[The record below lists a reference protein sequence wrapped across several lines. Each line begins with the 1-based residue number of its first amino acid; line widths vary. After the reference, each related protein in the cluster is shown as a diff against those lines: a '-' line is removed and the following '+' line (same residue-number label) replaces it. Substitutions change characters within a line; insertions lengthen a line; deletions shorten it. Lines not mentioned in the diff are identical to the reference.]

1 MFKCHKCNK
10 IYKRE
15 KPFIR
20 HEGSCQQK
28 PKNVR
33 PSLDQMWYIILKQQ
47 KQLAEQKEDIE
58 KLKKIVN
65 KDVKTI
71 DMNDWLNTNVSR
83 NINYSTWIKRHI
95 SITASNM
102 QYIMRNTFSDSISV
116 LLKHIQSMDKEIIP
130 IFCFNHVKKTI
141 YIYENQWIKATTEHI
156 KMLLDEINLQLLR
169 HNIEYEKTLD
179 ENTLCSIKHLENN
192 EKLFI
197 TNSKKKES
205 IQNKFKSEIIN
216 LLKIDLNDLNKY
228 KFSI

>member
-1 MFKCHKCNK
+1 
-10 IYKRE
+10 
-15 KPFIR
+15 
-20 HEGSCQQK
+20 
-28 PKNVR
+28 
-33 PSLDQMWYIILKQQ
+33 MWYIILKQQ

-102 QYIMRNTFSDSISV
+102 KYIMQHTFSDSISV
-116 LLKHIQSMDKEIIP
+116 LLKHIQSMEKEIIP
-130 IFCFNHVKKTI
+130 IFCFNYPKKTI
-141 YIYENQWIKATTEHI
+141 YIYENQWIKATTEHT

-179 ENTLCSIKHLENN
+179 EKTLYSVKHLENN

-197 TNSKKKES
+197 INSKKKES
-205 IQNKFKSEIIN
+205 IQNKLKSEIIN

>member
-20 HEGSCQQK
+20 HEGSCQK
-28 PKNVR
+28 KSKNTR

-71 DMNDWLNTNVSR
+71 DMNDWLNDNVSR
-83 NINYSTWIKRHI
+83 NINYSIWINRHI

-102 QYIMRNTFSDSISV
+102 KYIMRYTFSDAIPI
-116 LLKHIQSMDKEIIP
+116 LLKHIQEMDKEIIP
-130 IFCFNHVKKTI
+130 IFSFNHKKTL
-141 YIYENQWIKATTEHI
+141 YIYENQWIEATTEHI

-169 HNIEYEKTLD
+169 HNIEYEKTID
-179 ENTLCSIKHLENN
+179 EKTLCSIKHLENN
-192 EKLFI
+192 EKLFLFH
-197 TNSKKKES
+197 SKKKES
-205 IQNKFKSEIIN
+205 IQHKLKSKIIDI
-216 LLKIDLNDLNKY
+216 LKIDLNDLNKY
-228 KFSI
+228 KFKI

>member
-28 PKNVR
+28 PKNTR

-47 KQLAEQKEDIE
+47 KQLAQQKEDIE

-102 QYIMRNTFSDSISV
+102 KYIMRNTFSDSISV

-141 YIYENQWIKATTEHI
+141 YIYENQWIKATADHI

-197 TNSKKKES
+197 IHSKKKES
-205 IQNKFKSEIIN
+205 IKNKLKLEIIN